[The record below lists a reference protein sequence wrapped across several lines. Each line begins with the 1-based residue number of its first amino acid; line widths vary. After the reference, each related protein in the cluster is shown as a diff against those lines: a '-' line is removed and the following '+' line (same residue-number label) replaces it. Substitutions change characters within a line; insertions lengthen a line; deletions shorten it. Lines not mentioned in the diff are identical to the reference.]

1 MYYNGNHMGA
11 GGWVFMAIIMVVL
24 LGLLVAFIVWLVG
37 DQRRRPHHEGA
48 MTGRPAPVTGSAS
61 EILDRRLATGEISI
75 EEYERLKASLA
86 TPARVPSAAEPP
98 TAPQS

>member
-1 MYYNGNHMGA
+1 
-11 GGWVFMAIIMVVL
+11 
-24 LGLLVAFIVWLVG
+24 
-37 DQRRRPHHEGA
+37 